1 MRVGS
6 FSSSYNMK
14 KIIFTILGLFALVP
28 VFSQN
33 IREDWTFKPKDTW
46 PFLYEDFRKGLVC
59 SSSGETLI
67 NAEINVSVL
76 DQKLYY
82 LQGETI
88 MMADMVR
95 LFSARIGGDVF
106 VNIGGKMYLV
116 LAESEGGA
124 AIRSACIDEDK
135 MNQANLGYVSSPVA
149 AARNVSGIALESGV
163 GTNINKSIAAKEGG
177 DEIPVLNKLYI
188 LYNRNRIVPAL
199 KREVMAIPGLDKNEA
214 KAFFSSHKIKW
225 TQPSSLT
232 EVADFLTE
240 HLN

>member
-1 MRVGS
+1 
-6 FSSSYNMK
+6 MK
-14 KIIFTILGLFALVP
+14 KIIFTILGLFALLP

-33 IREDWTFKPKDTW
+33 VREDWTFKPKDTW

-67 NAEINVSVL
+67 NAEINISVL

-88 MMADMVR
+88 MLADMVR
-95 LFSARIGGDVF
+95 LFSARIDSDVY

-124 AIRSACIDEDK
+124 AIRSACIDEDR
-135 MNQANLGYVSSPVA
+135 MNQASLGYGVSSPVA
-149 AARNVSGIALESGV
+149 ATRNVAGIALEGRV

-177 DEIPVLNKLYI
+177 QEIPVLNKMYI
-188 LYNRNRIVPAL
+188 LYNRNCIVPAL

-214 KAFFSSHKIKW
+214 KAFFGSHKIKW